1 MLNNIHVRDVNI
13 GIEPNKV
20 NQTDLQAIEVSSPV
34 FKSTDT
40 QDNIL
45 SRASRRSKQSVVPN
59 SISSLP
65 SNQCPT

>member
-1 MLNNIHVRDVNI
+1 VLNNIHVRDVNI

-34 FKSTDT
+34 LKSTDT